1 MQGTTMN
8 SGASVP
14 KEEPHVQTAQADK
27 QTRAGLHARLLSHIR
42 PWSEKTI
49 RYLWIAV
56 CALLACV
63 AVFNFYQTQQIQQD
77 MVKRR
82 LMEVSLQDLII
93 QSTALRHLDNTRSY
107 ETKLGLETRGYGSPQ
122 ELINQLAARLAVIE
136 AINEQTE
143 LQERTRALRQQL
155 IRLDNALNS
164 TRQINFT
171 VMDEWFV
178 ELSLLNTAM
187 KQSALP
193 AEDKINTL
201 QRNNLI
207 LTLIVLFFA
216 VGYVSWSMWLQSKIR
231 QKFASELFYLR
242 NQARTDSLTGLLNRR
257 GWENATD
264 AYLRKM
270 QRQSQL
276 QGSVAII
283 DIDYFKQYNDTYGHD
298 AGDAR
303 LREFAESLK
312 ANFRPG
318 DLIARIGGE
327 EFAVLLPNCTA
338 EDAQRI
344 VDRIRMGNQTQVG
357 FSAGICDVALNE
369 GIDRTMAIADQ
380 ALYQAKNKGRNRS
393 CLAKA

>member
-1 MQGTTMN
+1 MN
-8 SGASVP
+8 SGVSDP
-14 KEEPHVQTAQADK
+14 GEQSAQAAEP
-27 QTRAGLHARLLSHIR
+27 TRAGFYSRLFSHIQ
-42 PWSEKTI
+42 PCSERTI
-49 RYLWIAV
+49 RYFWMLL
-56 CALLACV
+56 CGLLALV
-63 AVFNFYQTQQIQQD
+63 AVFNFHQTQQIQQD
-77 MVKRR
+77 MDKRR
-82 LMEVSLQDLII
+82 LMEVSLQDLIV
-93 QSTALRHLDNTRSY
+93 QSTALRHLDSAHTY

-136 AINEQTE
+136 AINEQPD
-143 LQERTRALRQQL
+143 LLARTQALRQQL
-155 IRLDNALNS
+155 MGIDKAANGARSISFKL
-164 TRQINFT
+164 
-171 VMDEWFV
+171 MDQWFV
-178 ELSLLNTAM
+178 ELSLLNTAI
-187 KQSALP
+187 KQSTVMSDEKA
-193 AEDKINTL
+193 NTL

-207 LTLIVLFFA
+207 LTLIVLFFS
-216 VGYVSWSMWLQSKIR
+216 VGYVSWTLWLQSRLR
-231 QKFASELFYLR
+231 QKFASELFFLR

-257 GWENATD
+257 GWQSTTD
-264 AYLRKM
+264 DHLKKM

-283 DIDYFKQYNDTYGHD
+283 DIDYFKQYNDTYGHE

-303 LREFAESLK
+303 LREFAETLK

-344 VDRIRMGNQTQVG
+344 VDRIRISEQTQVG
-357 FSAGICDVALNE
+357 FSAGICDIAHME
-369 GIDRTMAIADQ
+369 GIERTMAIADQ